1 MNARSPRHGG
11 TLQALAAVDDCALSA
26 AYAPEG
32 VRLSRRA
39 AVLGYVIQEVML
51 PARALAN
58 MKAVQAKRA
67 EKEPR
72 QMTKRRARW

>member
-1 MNARSPRHGG
+1 MR
-11 TLQALAAVDDCALSA
+11 ALA

-51 PARALAN
+51 PARALAS
-58 MKAVQAKRA
+58 MKTVQANSM

-72 QMTKRRARW
+72 QMTRRRARW

>member
-1 MNARSPRHGG
+1 M
-11 TLQALAAVDDCALSA
+11 
-26 AYAPEG
+26 
-32 VRLSRRA
+32 
-39 AVLGYVIQEVML
+39 LGYVIQEVML

-72 QMTKRRARW
+72 QMTRRRAR

>member
-1 MNARSPRHGG
+1 MYAPGPGCGG
-11 TLQALAAVDDCALSA
+11 WLRALA

-51 PARALAN
+51 PASALAS
-58 MKAVQAKRA
+58 MKKVQAKSM

-72 QMTKRRARW
+72 QAAMRRARW